1 MSDPKEDVKMA
12 NEQQYNDYFKTMMAR
27 DRELNL
33 GDPKEVGLTAQEKAN
48 IVPDQPT
55 SDNAALRDASR
66 AALASQ
72 DKRPDNSTPSIAG
85 DALMKGTL
93 AGMASASP
101 AVGAVVGG
109 GALIQGLFAQHAAE
123 KAAEEA
129 LKQKRE
135 DARRLALQSLE
146 AKRSDDMSSVIQD
159 MLASSRAA
167 LLRR

>member
-1 MSDPKEDVKMA
+1 
-12 NEQQYNDYFKTMMAR
+12 
-27 DRELNL
+27 LNL
-33 GDPKEVGLTAQEKAN
+33 GDPSQVGLTPAEKAA
-48 IVPDQPT
+48 IIPDQPT

-72 DKRPDNSTPSIAG
+72 GNRPDNSTPSIAS

-101 AVGAVVGG
+101 AAGAVVGTG
-109 GALIQGLFAQHAAE
+109 TLIQGLFAQHAAE
-123 KAAEEA
+123 KAAEKLLA
-129 LKQKRE
+129 QKRE